1 MGLRQHPGP
10 LAILGFVLLT
20 VLAAG
25 CTLTPL
31 PVTSFIAPEESI
43 GPHWPTGL
51 TRPTRESSAAAAP
64 APARVSTPAP
74 LPPPALSPLAL
85 AMQRAGSH
93 YERGLQA
100 IRSGNADQAEWEFDA
115 AFETLLD
122 INLVDQAPSRLL
134 GAARVVSLPSSPWL
148 PSLVSPPR
156 SLAPEPVRP
165 AETEEPPLEA
175 PALLGP
181 EDPQAVTGTESDAVP
196 PPPEPDTG
204 KFDVPIV
211 FNDQVKT
218 FLQYFQS
225 RKWGIITRAFERASR
240 HLPVMRR
247 IFRHHGLPEDLL
259 NLAFIESAVNPR
271 ATSRAKAAGI
281 WQFIPSTG
289 RLYGMRSSW
298 WLDERR
304 DPEKSTHGAAEYL
317 KNLYRMFESW
327 PLALAAYNAGEGKIQ
342 KAIQR
347 QRTRDFWSLRL
358 PRETQLF
365 VPAFM
370 AMTIIS
376 REPERYGF
384 SPPPEEEPGVET
396 VTLRHPTDLKVIA
409 QAARTTV
416 EELRDL
422 NPELIRW
429 ATPPGLTQYALRI
442 PAGRRD
448 ELLEALDRIP
458 PAQRVTWIRHH
469 IRKGETSAT
478 IARRYGVDVQVVL
491 EMNGLRKRQP
501 LKVGGTL
508 LIPSSPSGGVV
519 ADTAQPQRN
528 RQAAPPA
535 PLAGRYTVKK
545 GDTLWDIA
553 RAHAVSPEDLR
564 RWNNLPRDARLR
576 PGQILKLA
584 RSSQGTAKTA
594 LRSRGDSDSRTAQAP
609 AGTKRYIVRRG
620 DTLWDIARA
629 HAVSPEDLRRW
640 NNLPRDARLRPGQAL
655 EIRTTSS

>member
-10 LAILGFVLLT
+10 LAILGCALLAMP
-20 VLAAG
+20 LAG

-31 PVTSFIAPEESI
+31 PASSFIASQDSAT
-43 GPHWPTGL
+43 PHLPTGSNL
-51 TRPTRESSAAAAP
+51 LSRGSPPPAP
-64 APARVSTPAP
+64 APAPAP
-74 LPPPALSPLAL
+74 ASASPPSPPLSPLAL

-100 IRSGNADQAEWEFDA
+100 MRSGNADQAEWEFDA

-122 INLVDQAPSRLL
+122 ISLAGQAPASRLL
-134 GAARVVSLPSSPWL
+134 GTARLASLPSFPW
-148 PSLVSPPR
+148 PSSLAMPPR
-156 SLAPEPVRP
+156 SFAPEPAQP
-165 AETEEPPLEA
+165 AEAEEPPLEA

-181 EDPQAVTGTESDAVP
+181 EDLRAMTGAHPDAATP
-196 PPPEPDTG
+196 LPEPDAAS
-204 KFDVPIV
+204 FDVPIV

-218 FLQYFQS
+218 FVQYFQS
-225 RKWGIITRAFERASR
+225 RKWGVITRAFERASR
-240 HLPVMRR
+240 YLPMMRR
-247 IFRHHGLPEDLL
+247 IFREHGLPDGLL

-289 RLYGMRSSW
+289 RRFGMQTSW

-304 DPEKSTHGAAEYL
+304 DPEKATRGAAEYL
-317 KNLYRMFESW
+317 KSLYRMFESW

-342 KAIQR
+342 NAIQR

-384 SPPPEEEPGVET
+384 FPPPEEEPGNET
-396 VTLRHPTDLKVIA
+396 VTLRHPTDLRVIA

-422 NPELIRW
+422 NPELTRW
-429 ATPPGLTQYALRI
+429 ATPPGLTQYTLRV
-442 PAGRRD
+442 PPGRRD
-448 ELLEALDRIP
+448 ELLEVLDRIP
-458 PAQRVTWIRHH
+458 PAQRVTWVRHQV
-469 IRKGETSAT
+469 RKGETPAT
-478 IARRYGVDVQVVL
+478 IARRYGVDVQAVL
-491 EMNGLRKRQP
+491 EMNELRKRQP

-508 LIPSSPSGGVV
+508 LIPASPSGGVV
-519 ADTAQPQRN
+519 ADAAQSQATR
-528 RQAAPPA
+528 RAAPPA
-535 PLAGRYTVKK
+535 PLAGRYTVKA
-545 GDTLWDIA
+545 GDTLADIA

-609 AGTKRYIVRRG
+609 ADTKRYIVRRG

-655 EIRTTSS
+655 EIRATSS